1 MTFRSPSRSSPSSPP
16 MGSSATVPFG
26 SPPLPPE
33 PPDPDLVVVFPI
45 NSPDPPPVLLV
56 CPFLRQISPSY
67 TAPLNQKE
75 IESLMPWDL
84 CCSTGCLLKPLCP
97 DVDVQSTQPALLHLS
112 LAGISP
118 SGALNSGMSFSSFRH
133 YPISKPIIITSCV
146 EHVFLKSALRA
157 STIYHQESCVVSLSV
172 ARLLVSIAEC
182 KLISLHYSSLQS
194 LEDWA
199 WKVEILV
206 VIFSL
211 LAALNTAMQHF
222 EVELST
228 ALCSSQS
235 RPIFSCFKLSQGMV
249 FLICWSESRLFDPC
263 LLVDL
268 SYLNRNPILIRNEEV
283 MLSWISS
290 VPLFEDVTLP
300 LSFRLK
306 LSLPQYEEVTRC
318 DTTLLPQCEDFIWTA
333 VSVDMVSLISGVSRL
348 WWFSS
353 QLSVS
358 SKRCLVAFELVAG
371 SFPIGYFQIFPVKGM
386 WMQGRVL
393 HRLLSR
399 VCVGSRHVVK
409 AVMIHKAS
417 QPAISTG
424 LSRLQILPDSIVPFS
439 SLRLGMDLNEI
450 TGFLSFKNLVPLFI
464 LLSCVYNLRTA
475 LCLAV
480 AFAKGVVPR
489 LCISSILL

>member
-1 MTFRSPSRSSPSSPP
+1 ARSPRQPHSLHLRQNEASLPLLMTFRSPSRSSPSSPP

-45 NSPDPPPVLLV
+45 NPPDPPPVLLV
-56 CPFLRQISPSY
+56 CPFLRQFSPSY

-84 CCSTGCLLKPLCP
+84 CFSTGCLLKPLCP
-97 DVDVQSTQPALLHLS
+97 DVDVLSTQPALLHLS

-118 SGALNSGMSFSSFRH
+118 SGALNSGLSYSSFRH
-133 YPISKPIIITSCV
+133 YPVSKPIIITSCV
-146 EHVFLKSALRA
+146 EHVLLKSALRA

-182 KLISLHYSSLQS
+182 KLTSLHYSSLQS

-235 RPIFSCFKLSQGMV
+235 RPIFSCFKLSQ
-249 FLICWSESRLFDPC
+249 
-263 LLVDL
+263 
-268 SYLNRNPILIRNEEV
+268 
-283 MLSWISS
+283 
-290 VPLFEDVTLP
+290 
-300 LSFRLK
+300 
-306 LSLPQYEEVTRC
+306 
-318 DTTLLPQCEDFIWTA
+318 
-333 VSVDMVSLISGVSRL
+333 
-348 WWFSS
+348 
-353 QLSVS
+353 VS

-371 SFPIGYFQIFPVKGM
+371 SFPIGYFQICPAKGM

-399 VCVGSRHVVK
+399 VGSGHVVK

-424 LSRLQILPDSIVPFS
+424 LSRLQILPDSIVPFC

-450 TGFLSFKNLVPLFI
+450 TGFLSFKNLVPLFTP
-464 LLSCVYNLRTA
+464 LSCVYNLRTA

-489 LCISSILL
+489 LCISSTLL

>member
-1 MTFRSPSRSSPSSPP
+1 MD
-16 MGSSATVPFG
+16 SSATVPFG

-45 NSPDPPPVLLV
+45 NPPDPPPVLLV

-67 TAPLNQKE
+67 TDPLNEKE
-75 IESLMPWDL
+75 IESLMPWEL
-84 CCSTGCLLKPLCP
+84 CSSTGCLLKPLCSY
-97 DVDVQSTQPALLHLS
+97 VDVLST
-112 LAGISP
+112 GISP
-118 SGALNSGMSFSSFRH
+118 SGALNSGRCYSSFRH
-133 YPISKPIIITSCV
+133 YPVSKPIIITSCV
-146 EHVFLKSALRA
+146 EHVLLKSALRA
-157 STIYHQESCVVSLSV
+157 STIYHKESCVVSLSF

-182 KLISLHYSSLQS
+182 KLTSLQYSSLQS

-211 LAALNTAMQHF
+211 FAALNTSMQHF

-235 RPIFSCFKLSQGMV
+235 RPIFSCFKLLLGMV
-249 FLICWSESRLFDPC
+249 FLISWSESRLFDPC

-268 SYLNRNPILIRNEEV
+268 SYLSRNPILHRNEEV
-283 MLSWISS
+283 LLSWISS
-290 VPLFEDVTLP
+290 VPHFEDVTLP

-318 DTTLLPQCEDFIWTA
+318 
-333 VSVDMVSLISGVSRL
+333 VSRL

-358 SKRCLVAFELVAG
+358 SKRCLVAFEIVAG
-371 SFPIGYFQIFPVKGM
+371 SFLIGYFQICSANGM
-386 WMQGRVL
+386 WMEARVL
-393 HRLLSR
+393 HRLLSG
-399 VCVGSRHVVK
+399 VCVGSGHVVK

-417 QPAISTG
+417 QLAISIG
-424 LSRLQILPDSIVPFS
+424 LSRLQILPDSIAPFS
-439 SLRLGMDLNEI
+439 AMRLGLDLNEI
-450 TGFLSFKNLVPLFI
+450 TGFLSFKNILGYVYYQLQLHVFCRLEGNPNLCTLSSCKPKEKTKFLLPTIASAASLVVMVVVAFIFVFLKKKVPL
-464 LLSCVYNLRTA
+464 
-475 LCLAV
+475 
-480 AFAKGVVPR
+480 GE
-489 LCISSILL
+489 SSATDH

>member
-1 MTFRSPSRSSPSSPP
+1 ARSPRQPHSLHLRHNEASLPLMMTFRSPSRSSPSSPP

-97 DVDVQSTQPALLHLS
+97 DVDVLSTQPALLHLS

-235 RPIFSCFKLSQGMV
+235 RPIFSCFKLSQ
-249 FLICWSESRLFDPC
+249 
-263 LLVDL
+263 
-268 SYLNRNPILIRNEEV
+268 
-283 MLSWISS
+283 
-290 VPLFEDVTLP
+290 
-300 LSFRLK
+300 
-306 LSLPQYEEVTRC
+306 
-318 DTTLLPQCEDFIWTA
+318 
-333 VSVDMVSLISGVSRL
+333 
-348 WWFSS
+348 
-353 QLSVS
+353 VS

-489 LCISSILL
+489 LCISSTLL

>member
-1 MTFRSPSRSSPSSPP
+1 

-97 DVDVQSTQPALLHLS
+97 DVDVLSTQPALLHLS

-182 KLISLHYSSLQS
+182 KLTSLHYSSLQS

-211 LAALNTAMQHF
+211 LAALSTAMQHF

-371 SFPIGYFQIFPVKGM
+371 SFPIGYFQICPVKGM
-386 WMQGRVL
+386 
-393 HRLLSR
+393 
-399 VCVGSRHVVK
+399 
-409 AVMIHKAS
+409 
-417 QPAISTG
+417 
-424 LSRLQILPDSIVPFS
+424 
-439 SLRLGMDLNEI
+439 
-450 TGFLSFKNLVPLFI
+450 
-464 LLSCVYNLRTA
+464 
-475 LCLAV
+475 
-480 AFAKGVVPR
+480 
-489 LCISSILL
+489 